1 VDGVHLRVSDEASGR
16 GASIQSR
23 FAGQMIGGN
32 LLDKP
37 ETDLGF
43 TPPPGT
49 AEVACWPAGA

>member
-1 VDGVHLRVSDEASGR
+1 VDGVHLRVSDETSGR